1 MNRDEPIDRF
11 SGVIRMFSNRMDQKR
26 VDRPV
31 GNMKHTV
38 LPRENTGCAQCLF
51 RKILRG

>member
-1 MNRDEPIDRF
+1 MGILGVVMNRDEPIDRF

-38 LPRENTGCAQCLF
+38 LPRENTGCA
-51 RKILRG
+51 